1 MPIHTYMCLK
11 CDTKEDKIVSFANAE
26 NQICDKCEDKLL
38 LVPTF
43 STAFQLKGRW
53 YKNSGGY

>member
-1 MPIHTYMCLK
+1 MCLK